1 MKTYSSTLFAILL
14 SLGACAQNFSKQ
26 ASVAKTAYASGK
38 LEDSRFALQQML
50 NEVDIVVG
58 KEVLKLLP
66 TKIETSASNI
76 THDNVS
82 GATGFIGVLI
92 HRDYG
97 STDKMINVDLINNS
111 PLITSLNAILSLP
124 LIGIASDGNQKRI
137 KVSGYKGLL
146 QKQVNSD
153 TNITDYE
160 LQLPFGSTLLTVK
173 ANNVTE
179 AQILAYANSIQVA
192 DIAKI
197 LQ

>member
-14 SLGACAQNFSKQ
+14 SLGAWAQNFSKQ

-111 PLITSLNAILSLP
+111 PLITSLSAILSLP

-153 TNITDYE
+153 TNRTDYE

>member
-1 MKTYSSTLFAILL
+1 MKTLSLMIFTALL
-14 SLGACAQNFSKQ
+14 SLGAFAQNFDKQ
-26 ASVAKTAYASGK
+26 ANVAKTAYASGK

-66 TKIETSASNI
+66 AKIETSASNAA
-76 THDNVS
+76 HDNVS

-97 STDKMINVDLINNS
+97 SADKTINVDLINNS

-124 LIGIASDGNQKRI
+124 LIGAASDGNQKRI
-137 KVSGYKGLL
+137 KVNGYKGLL
-146 QKQVNSD
+146 QKQINSD
-153 TNITDYE
+153 TNKTSYE

-173 ANNVTE
+173 ADNTTE
-179 AQILAYANSIQVA
+179 AQILAYANAIPVTE
-192 DIAKI
+192 IAKM